1 LNVTGVETIQA
12 STGISLNATLGSR
25 VAAAGIVTVDL
36 SSPADD
42 LLTFDSGFTGAATVK
57 ITGDAASGD
66 SITNLA
72 NVTLNVIGNA
82 ADLGA
87 STVITGGSGTDTITL
102 TAGIGTAL
110 TDLITS
116 IENIVVAA
124 DASDA
129 TKGLA
134 ITMGVNSN
142 QIAAGATLTVNA
154 TALTNSAAA
163 LNFNGS
169 AYTGTGTLN
178 LTGGSG
184 NDTLTGAG
192 GNDTFTAGAGADV
205 LVGGAGIDQLFG
217 GAGNDTITGGQGLDI
232 ITLGDGVDRVVFAT
246 NDAGRGTG
254 LSFSNYTNKDT
265 SMSGPVNG
273 GDTVT
278 GAERILDLSN
288 TDGSGES
295 VDLGNANILTF
306 LNTGGVQDNTV
317 SIVQGTYDAVL
328 GRFTVGAA
336 HNTGE
341 DSLMLWDSDSSANI
355 EIETVV
361 LIGVN
366 ATEAGF
372 FSATGTGILAM

>member
-1 LNVTGVETIQA
+1 METIQA
-12 STGISLNATLGSR
+12 TTGVSLNATLGSR
-25 VAAAGIVTVDL
+25 AALAGIVTVDT
-36 SSPADD
+36 SSAGADTV
-42 LLTFDSGFTGAATVK
+42 TFDTGFTGSATVK
-57 ITGDAASGD
+57 ITNNADSSD

-82 ADLGA
+82 ADLGTA
-87 STVITGGSGTDTITL
+87 TTIAGGTGTDTITL
-102 TAGIGTAL
+102 TADGLIAN
-110 TDLITS
+110 TDHIS
-116 IENIVVAA
+116 GIENIVVAA
-124 DASDA
+124 NTDA

-134 ITMGVNSN
+134 ITMGAGLLLTA
-142 QIAAGATLTVNA
+142 QIATGATLTVNA

-192 GNDTFTAGAGADV
+192 GNDTLTGGAGADV
-205 LVGGAGIDQLFG
+205 LVGGAGSDQLVG

-246 NDAGRGTG
+246 TDAGRGTG

-278 GAERILDLSN
+278 GAERILDFSN

-295 VDLGNANILTF
+295 IDLGNASILTF
-306 LNTGGVQDNTV
+306 LNTGGVQDNTA

-341 DSLMLWDSDSSANI
+341 DSLLLWDSDASTGI

-366 ATEAGF
+366 ATEAGY